1 MPVGLF
7 REARYQEHT
16 IELPTNFSLL
26 MFSDGIL
33 EIMKESTLN
42 EKEEALLALV
52 LESNGNIDRIAT
64 ALGVSDAQEV
74 PDDIAMLS
82 IARGGL

>member
-1 MPVGLF
+1 
-7 REARYQEHT
+7 
-16 IELPTNFSLL
+16 
-26 MFSDGIL
+26 
-33 EIMKESTLN
+33 
-42 EKEEALLALV
+42 V

-82 IARGGL
+82 IARGSL